1 MFKTSVLKDAI
12 ISGDIIQ
19 ANLFLTYLTCELNI
33 AGNFMVEDEK
43 RRFTS

>member
-19 ANLFLTYLTCELNI
+19 ANLFLTYLTCEYNI
-33 AGNFMVEDEK
+33 AGNFMVEDK